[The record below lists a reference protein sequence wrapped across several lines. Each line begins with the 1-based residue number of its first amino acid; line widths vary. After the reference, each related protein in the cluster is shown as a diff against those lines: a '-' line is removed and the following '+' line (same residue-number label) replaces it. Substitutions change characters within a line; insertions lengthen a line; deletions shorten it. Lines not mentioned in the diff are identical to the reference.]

1 MTGLMPPW
9 VRTPDLMNQG
19 FTYMSYSGTLIAQM
33 EASSGVKFVE
43 AQVALARQWVG
54 DSADPDMP
62 TEVAITLPDPTAEG
76 IVLSDKTRVKTEK
89 YPLPRSYDE
98 AVSVIKRFEHG
109 ADVLVG
115 RRNDAVADTV
125 GQHAL
130 QDKTELADEQWL
142 GSEEEE
148 LDSCVTLGFSASI
161 SHAPGRYVSE
171 LSYIHTKLM
180 IVDDRRVIVG
190 ASPLLLCGIY

>member
-1 MTGLMPPW
+1 
-9 VRTPDLMNQG
+9 
-19 FTYMSYSGTLIAQM
+19 M
-33 EASSGVKFVE
+33 EANSGVKFLE

-62 TEVAITLPDPTAEG
+62 TEVSVKMATPTAEG
-76 IVLSDKTRVKTEK
+76 IVLSDKTQVKTEK
-89 YPLPRSYDE
+89 YPLPRSYDD

-109 ADVLVG
+109 ADPLVG
-115 RRNDAVADTV
+115 RRHDAVADTV

-130 QDKTELADEQWL
+130 QDTTELADEQWL

-148 LDSCVTLGFSASI
+148 LNSCVLLGIPACI

-180 IVDDRRVIVG
+180 IVDDRRVIVR
-190 ASPLLLCGIY
+190 AFPPARYNIS

>member
-1 MTGLMPPW
+1 
-9 VRTPDLMNQG
+9 
-19 FTYMSYSGTLIAQM
+19 M

-62 TEVAITLPDPTAEG
+62 TEVIVKMPGPSNEG
-76 IVLSDKTRVKTEK
+76 LVLSDKTQVKTEK
-89 YPLPRSYDE
+89 YPIPRSYDE
-98 AVSVIKRFEHG
+98 AVSIIERFEHG

-115 RRNDAVADTV
+115 RRNEDVADTV

-130 QDKTELADEQWL
+130 QDTTELADEEWL
-142 GSEEEE
+142 GNEEEE
-148 LDSCVTLGFSASI
+148 LNSCELLCGNSCSHI
-161 SHAPGRYVSE
+161 SRSPGRYVSE

-180 IVDDRRVIVG
+180 IVDDRRVIVR
-190 ASPLLLCGIY
+190 AFPTYSI